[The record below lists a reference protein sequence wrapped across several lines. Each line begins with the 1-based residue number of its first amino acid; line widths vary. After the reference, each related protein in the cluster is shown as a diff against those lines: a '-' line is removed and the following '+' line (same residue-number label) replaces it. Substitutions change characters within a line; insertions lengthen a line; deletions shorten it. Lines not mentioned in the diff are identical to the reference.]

1 MAISKQNTLFFL
13 VVGLVFLFVF
23 LVFSSGQSYLPYDND
38 KTSYANYEGFDD
50 VLGSTEPSSQS
61 PSSSNSGEKYERGNF
76 PQHPSKTVNES
87 GSSNFVPLVESP
99 KTVKYGEVG
108 DAEMFDKIGQTPRNG
123 VDGVDGCVS
132 SGLSN
137 SGGPICLSPEMIE
150 LLKSRGGN
158 ATGN

>member
-1 MAISKQNTLFFL
+1 MAITKQNILFFL

-23 LVFSSGQSYLPYDND
+23 LVFSSEQSYLPYDND
-38 KTSYANYEGFDD
+38 NTNYANYEGFEG
-50 VLGSTEPSSQS
+50 VLGSAEPSSH
-61 PSSSNSGEKYERGNF
+61 PSSSQHTSG
-76 PQHPSKTVNES
+76 SVNESGS

-99 KTVKYGEVG
+99 KTVKYGEVR
-108 DAEMFDKIGQTPRNG
+108 DAEMFDKIGQHPKNG

-137 SGGPICLSPEMIE
+137 SGGPICLSPEMLQ